1 MNFKPLLSFSLLFLI
16 VPSLLAQIEGP
27 NPIGSVPEQARH
39 AEPEIPPPKME
50 EDDYYEKF
58 QQLINEFDQ
67 SMENMNPDDIITF
80 TLKQGL
86 EEVKF
91 IVRFKI
97 ITVIM
102 KGLHGRH

>member
-1 MNFKPLLSFSLLFLI
+1 MNFKSLLSFLLLFLI
-16 VPSLLAQIEGP
+16 APSLLAQIEGP
-27 NPIGSVPEQARH
+27 NPMGSVPEQARH

-80 TLKQGL
+80 TLKQGI
-86 EEVKF
+86 EEVKILSRKV
-91 IVRFKI
+91 IVCSYE
-97 ITVIM
+97 
-102 KGLHGRH
+102 L